1 MTAKKKK
8 PVVAFDIHRGIYF
21 GYLVKT
27 ENQGRT
33 VTLDKA
39 RHCFTFPVTEAGH
52 KGVYG
57 LATVGPGEGAKIG
70 PPVTMTVH
78 DVSKWVD
85 CTPKAVKRWLAA
97 KW

>member
-8 PVVAFDIHRGIYF
+8 PVLVLDTHRGIYF

-27 ENQGRT
+27 ENNGRT
-33 VTLDKA
+33 VTLEGM
-39 RHCFTFPVTEAGH
+39 RHCYYYPVAEAGN

-57 LATVGPGEGAKIG
+57 LATVGPAKGAKIG
-70 PPVTMTVH
+70 PPVTATIH

-85 CTPKAVKRWLAA
+85 CTKEAVKRWKAA